1 MTTTVN
7 QNEMIILRLMEV
19 VEEPNSQ
26 VFLHDSSVR
35 VENFTTTNLGP
46 RLPRTEASIFQVM
59 LISAPAMSDLVPPEN
74 PLRANHKKRT
84 TVPFLGN
91 NPTIVTN
98 RPQVGECVIR
108 VDLPETGVSKI
119 QQTVDLRKECPR
131 IITNR
136 PKMKARA
143 DISLVPLSLKW
154 KMTLLQPILHVDT
167 ATAVLTVI
175 EEAKDVAV
183 INMTTLSTKDPKL
196 PMAPKSGIRANVVE
210 EEILCKP
217 NLNVV
222 SSVIASAVVVAAVVI
237 VIIPL
242 LATTMVSDPPMIINL
257 RQAAREIKEVIAK
270 KKKLNLRVKS
280 LPRHHKDNSNSLN
293 EAMINLKKMFRA
305 KLS

>member
-1 MTTTVN
+1 
-7 QNEMIILRLMEV
+7 MIILRRLMV
-19 VEEPNSQ
+19 VEGEPNSQ

-35 VENFTTTNLGP
+35 VENFKTTNGP

-257 RQAAREIKEVIAK
+257 RQAAREIKEVITK

>member
-1 MTTTVN
+1 
-7 QNEMIILRLMEV
+7 MIILRRLMV

-35 VENFTTTNLGP
+35 VENFTTTNHGP

-74 PLRANHKKRT
+74 PLRASHKKRT
-84 TVPFLGN
+84 TVPSLGN
-91 NPTIVTN
+91 NPTTVTN
-98 RPQVGECVIR
+98 RPQVGEYVIR

-119 QQTVDLRKECPR
+119 HQTVGLRNLQLPR
-131 IITNR
+131 IITIR
-136 PKMKARA
+136 LKMKARA
-143 DISLVPLSLKW
+143 DISLVPPSLLKW
-154 KMTLLQPILHVDT
+154 KMTLLEPILPVET
-167 ATAVLTVI
+167 VIAVLTVI

-183 INMTTLSTKDPKL
+183 INMTTQSTKDPKL
-196 PMAPKSGIRANVVE
+196 PMAPKSGIRANVE
-210 EEILCKP
+210 AAEILCKS
-217 NLNVV
+217 NLNAV
-222 SSVIASAVVVAAVVI
+222 SSVIASASVVVVVAAAVVI

-257 RQAAREIKEVIAK
+257 RQVAREIKEVIAK

-280 LPRHHKDNSNSLN
+280 LHRHHKDNSSSSNLN
-293 EAMINLKKMFRA
+293 EAMTNLKMMRRS

>member
-1 MTTTVN
+1 MMKISVEPKRMRKSSKILNAHAVDELKKNRNIAWWMNLEEDAPPAPSSSTIVIHTTTSNVVLAQGLMKTGWPSRPQIMLRLENSMLEDKRSQMTTTVN
-7 QNEMIILRLMEV
+7 QNEMIILRRLMV
-19 VEEPNSQ
+19 VEGEPNSQ

-35 VENFTTTNLGP
+35 VENFKTTNGP

-196 PMAPKSGIRANVVE
+196 PIAPKSGTKANMDVKV
-210 EEILCKP
+210 
-217 NLNVV
+217 LN
-222 SSVIASAVVVAAVVI
+222 
-237 VIIPL
+237 
-242 LATTMVSDPPMIINL
+242 
-257 RQAAREIKEVIAK
+257 
-270 KKKLNLRVKS
+270 
-280 LPRHHKDNSNSLN
+280 
-293 EAMINLKKMFRA
+293 
-305 KLS
+305 

>member
-1 MTTTVN
+1 
-7 QNEMIILRLMEV
+7 
-19 VEEPNSQ
+19 
-26 VFLHDSSVR
+26 
-35 VENFTTTNLGP
+35 
-46 RLPRTEASIFQVM
+46 
-59 LISAPAMSDLVPPEN
+59 
-74 PLRANHKKRT
+74 
-84 TVPFLGN
+84 
-91 NPTIVTN
+91 
-98 RPQVGECVIR
+98 
-108 VDLPETGVSKI
+108 VDLLETDVSKN
-119 QQTVDLRKECPR
+119 QQTVGLRKQEFPL
-131 IITNR
+131 IITIR
-136 PKMKARA
+136 LKMKAR
-143 DISLVPLSLKW
+143 DISSLVPPSLKW
-154 KMTLLQPILHVDT
+154 KILTLLEVPILPVET
-167 ATAVLTVI
+167 VTTAVLTVI

-242 LATTMVSDPPMIINL
+242 LATTPVSDPPMIINL

-293 EAMINLKKMFRA
+293 DATINLKKMFRA